1 MAPEEDQMEYGLV
14 SFAGQ
19 GSSNFTALVMREI
32 KVLGAL
38 DHQNIVKKLR
48 GFRTPRG
55 HIYLVME
62 YVEKSL
68 SEMLK
73 AGKVFDADELKLVMH
88 RDLKPSNV
96 LINSEGSVKICD
108 LGFARGVESISQPA
122 DYTPYITTRW
132 YRAPEVQLGGPYSP
146 NVDVWS
152 LGCIFAELVT
162 GSVLLCGS
170 SSLDQLQAVREVVGH
185 LSAEQSMCLD
195 AGLRVAGRSSGPER
209 KTLASQ
215 LKGQSVGLSHIIK
228 SCLEPDPVHRPSAA
242 QLLNSIFFMDIA
254 AVKLRVK
261 AKQSAANAGPPSC
274 VGAPG
279 QDNHGSSKAGPSSR
293 ADVTSSHS
301 PVHAWQARSVSA
313 VPLVNIAP
321 TQGAMISVAKACL
334 ARNITDSASGN
345 CKAQVQPARIAAGP
359 CISDVAQASL
369 PAASKPS
376 RGLDASLQQRVLD
389 AGPLSQ
395 LSGLGGAPPAVER
408 NTSLEVRETNQ
419 PGSSSVSSRFEVM
432 EGQEPS
438 ALMCWAGQDFN
449 MAIVR
454 PDGPSAR
461 KTIEMEGGA
470 SSSEHFP
477 SNTSSDNLG
486 VAMDRIQDSV
496 STVLQVPQ
504 PQRATLKSGGVSRPD
519 GLPTLESKPGI
530 ISPNPTPR
538 TSTLA
543 VPLENPQQAM
553 PSGCF
558 SFASLM
564 GSLGLTTRKIN

>member
-1 MAPEEDQMEYGLV
+1 
-14 SFAGQ
+14 
-19 GSSNFTALVMREI
+19 MREL

-48 GFRTPRG
+48 GFRTPQG

-73 AGKVFDADELKLVMH
+73 AGKVFDADELKLVMWELLDATTYMHKKGIMH

-132 YRAPEVQLGGPYSP
+132 YRAPEVLLGGPYSP

-170 SSLDQLQAVREVVGH
+170 SSLDQLQAVHEVVGH
-185 LSAEQSMCLD
+185 LSPSSRCAWMLD
-195 AGLRVAGRSSGPER
+195 Y
-209 KTLASQ
+209 T
-215 LKGQSVGLSHIIK
+215 LKGQSVGISHIIK
-228 SCLEPDPVHRPSAA
+228 SCLEPDPIHRPSTA

-274 VGAPG
+274 VSAPE
-279 QDNHGSSKAGPSSR
+279 QDNHGSGEDGSSSR
-293 ADVTSSHS
+293 ADVTSSHT
-301 PVHAWQARSVSA
+301 PAHACPAQAVSA
-313 VPLVNIAP
+313 EPLVNTAL
-321 TQGAMISVAKACL
+321 TQGPMTSAAQACP
-334 ARNITDSASGN
+334 APNITDSASSN
-345 CKAQVQPARIAAGP
+345 CKAQVQPARITADPGT
-359 CISDVAQASL
+359 SDIAQASR
-369 PAASKPS
+369 PAVSKPS
-376 RGLDASLQQRVLD
+376 SSLYASLHHRVPE

-395 LSGLGGAPPAVER
+395 LPGLGGAPPAKER
-408 NTSLEVRETNQ
+408 NLSPEAMETNR

-454 PDGPSAR
+454 PDGPAAR
-461 KTIEMEGGA
+461 KTIEMEAGA
-470 SSSEHFP
+470 SSSSKQF
-477 SNTSSDNLG
+477 SRNTSSVNLG
-486 VAMDRIQDSV
+486 VALDRIQDSV

-504 PQRATLKSGGVSRPD
+504 PQCVTPNSGGVSRPD
-519 GLPTLESKPGI
+519 GLPTLKSKPGI
-530 ISPNPTPR
+530 ISPNPSPH

-543 VPLENPQQAM
+543 VPLGNPQQAM

-564 GSLGLTTRKIN
+564 GSLGFTAKKVD